1 MIIIRSQRQDNP
13 EVNELYP
20 DNPPDDEMGS
30 QQGLELEDM
39 QQMSNSNQ
47 MIEDIKD
54 KSSVMK
60 SMFNS
65 VGGADNPEKLNG
77 IANEFGTDDIFDG
90 VSNQDIAKKANN
102 HIQNIINNSNNESD
116 AKIVNN

>member
-1 MIIIRSQRQDNP
+1 MSSTQTTQYLFFP
-13 EVNELYP
+13 KKK
-20 DNPPDDEMGS
+20 PDDEMGS